1 MIAVRQ
7 DCRILDYKSAIVIEY
22 DDSERGEG
30 DLGFRS
36 IISARYFIKR

>member
-7 DCRILDYKSAIVIEY
+7 DCRILDYKSAIVSEY

-30 DLGFRS
+30 DLGLE
-36 IISARYFIKR
+36 A

>member
-1 MIAVRQ
+1 YMHFGECLMIAVRQ

-30 DLGFRS
+30 DLGLE
-36 IISARYFIKR
+36 A